1 MAGKKVLI
9 IDDMSSDELQ
19 ELIEQIDK
27 NGKTKEPIYYNNRM
41 VPWDY
46 RRFDLDNINAL
57 LKGEI
62 EMIEDGYAP
71 FWFDL

>member
-46 RRFDLDNINAL
+46 RRFDLDNIKGL

-62 EMIEDGYAP
+62 EMI
-71 FWFDL
+71 